1 MEIEH
6 LVEKA
11 AAIIEEK
18 KGRELVLVDLSDTTI
33 PTSYFLIASGEN
45 EKHVRALAEELL
57 ERMPLSPEHE
67 EGLPEGRWVLLDY
80 GDFVVHLFDPESRTF
95 YDLDGLWSDKIVKEF
110 STWLLRVRRG

>member
-1 MEIEH
+1 MEIE
-6 LVEKA
+6 LLIEKA
-11 AAIIEEK
+11 AAIIDEK
-18 KGRELVLVDLSDTTI
+18 KGKELVLIDVSDTTI

-80 GDFVVHLFDPESRTF
+80 GDFVVHLFDEKARVF
-95 YDLDGLWSDKIVKEF
+95 YDLDGLWADKIVKRHW
-110 STWLLRVRRG
+110 SPNPQAV